1 MSLDIGLRGAV
12 TIVVTDADTALAMGS
27 GSVLVLAT
35 PRVVALVEQASCA
48 ALAGHLDRGCTTVGV
63 RVELDHLRPTPVG
76 SAVTAEAV
84 LEEIHGR
91 RLTFVVSAT
100 DTKGKVAVGKVTRIV
115 VEVERFMGTAR

>member
-1 MSLDIGLRGAV
+1 MSLEAGLRGLV
-12 TIVVTDADTALAMGS
+12 SIVVTDADTALAMGS
-27 GSVLVLAT
+27 GSVMVLAT
-35 PRVVALVEQASCA
+35 PRVVALVEQATCA
-48 ALAGHLDRGCTTVGV
+48 AVAGHLDPGCTTVGV

-84 LEEIHGR
+84 LEEFHGR

-100 DTKGKVAVGKVTRIV
+100 DTKGEVAVGKVTRIV